1 MVSCYTKFVKLF
13 FSCASSA
20 QHFWALLLHFAHLCT
35 QKCLAQSTQLCD
47 LGSLFSGKQDLQNY
61 RDWYVHLEGG
71 AFRLLPQ
78 LETLAL
84 QRSGYTGP
92 VMICTWKNTH
102 LNARMRSSHPLC
114 PASGSCSVKS
124 GFFLLSMETFS
135 QPVKSLLLGAGPH
148 PGPLSLHGCLTAFKR
163 ICYARTI
170 VAPLKTLVLFFFVFH
185 QGKKAF
191 YCHFHM
197 GRKKVLKNDNRLVEE
212 GWCSY
217 FGLVSQTITNSG
229 SDDILILSPVSL
241 WNNTI
246 CVLSSN

>member
-1 MVSCYTKFVKLF
+1 MPSCDTHKV
-13 FSCASSA
+13 FSLA
-20 QHFWALLLHFAHLCT
+20 QAFRYFCALLSHFAHLCT
-35 QKCLAQSTQLCD
+35 RKCLAQSTQFCD
-47 LGSLFSGKQDLQNY
+47 LGSLFAGKQDLQCC
-61 RDWYVHLEGG
+61 RDWYVHLEGS
-71 AFRLLPQ
+71 ALRLLPAVG
-78 LETLAL
+78 ETLAL
-84 QRSGYTGP
+84 QRRAVTNTGP

-124 GFFLLSMETFS
+124 GFFLLAMETFS

-170 VAPLKTLVLFFFVFH
+170 VAPLKTLVLFFLFVFH

-197 GRKKVLKNDNRLVEE
+197 GRKKKKFWKMTT
-212 GWCSY
+212 G
-217 FGLVSQTITNSG
+217 
-229 SDDILILSPVSL
+229 
-241 WNNTI
+241 
-246 CVLSSN
+246 